1 MPLSRAEKRN
11 IADLVTE
18 SAMNRFEK
26 DRNTIL
32 TERRLPEFLRYRAW
46 MSKLMAEAGLS
57 ISACGEPYHCRDFKT
72 VRNAIDRGSREF
84 PYEDWETHIEKLKK
98 DYHKRH
104 YMRWPS
110 DRKP

>member
-11 IADLVTE
+11 IADLVVQY
-18 SAMNRFEK
+18 AMDRFEK
-26 DRNTIL
+26 DERTIL

-46 MSKLMAEAGLS
+46 MSKLMHEAGLS
-57 ISACGEPYHCRDFKT
+57 TSTCGEPYHCRDFKT

-84 PYEDWETHIEKLKK
+84 PYEDWPTVVEKLQQ
-98 DYHKRH
+98 DYHKKH
-104 YMRWPS
+104 YMRWPT